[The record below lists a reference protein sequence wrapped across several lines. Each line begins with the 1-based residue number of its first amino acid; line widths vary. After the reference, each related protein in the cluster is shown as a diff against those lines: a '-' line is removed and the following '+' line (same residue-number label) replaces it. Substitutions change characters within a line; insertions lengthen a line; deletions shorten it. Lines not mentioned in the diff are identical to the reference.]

1 MRGLLR
7 LYRELILASVLLGLA
22 ACDGQKTEPAAAAAA
37 PPPAVTVAPVER
49 REITPSARFT
59 GRIEAAE
66 TVELR
71 ARVEGF
77 LEQRLFQEGQE
88 VTAGSP
94 LFVLEKAPYQ
104 AQVAEVEASIV
115 SAEATLK
122 AATQERVR
130 QESLVK
136 RKLVVQAEA
145 DLAAA
150 NEQSARG
157 DLMRQQAALDK
168 AELDLSYT
176 DIAAPIAGKIGR
188 SQFSVGNFVEPSS
201 GTLATLVSQDP
212 MYVTFPVTQRQL
224 LEVRREAAEQGQDS
238 RNVNVKVRLANATV
252 YDEVGTLNFVDVQ
265 VNPDTDTVVVRASL
279 PNPDRTLI
287 DGQLVT
293 AIVAQTTP
301 ESVLMIPEQ
310 ATQVDQAGAFAL
322 VVGEGDKVEVRRIVT
337 APGEAGLLAVT
348 EGLDEGDRVIVE
360 GILKVRPGQVVAPAA
375 AITPPA
381 SQG

>member
-1 MRGLLR
+1 MRGFLR
-7 LYRELILASVLLGLA
+7 LYRELVLASVLLGLA
-22 ACDGQKTEPAAAAAA
+22 ACDGQKTEPTAAAAA

-49 REITPSARFT
+49 REITPSTSFT
-59 GRIEAAE
+59 GRIEAAD

-88 VTAGSP
+88 VAAGSP

-104 AQVAEVEASIV
+104 AKVAEVEASIV

-122 AATQERVR
+122 AAAQERER

-150 NEQSARG
+150 NEQSSRG

-168 AELDLSYT
+168 AKLDLSYT

-188 SQFSVGNFVEPSS
+188 SQFSVGNFVGPSS

-224 LEVRREAAEQGQDS
+224 LEVRREAAEQGQDP
-238 RNVNVKVRLANATV
+238 RNVNVKVRLADATV

-279 PNPDRTLI
+279 PNPDRVLI

-322 VVGEGDKVEVRRIVT
+322 VVGKGDKVEVRRIVT

-360 GILKVRPGQVVAPAA
+360 GIQKVRPGQVVAPAA

>member
-1 MRGLLR
+1 
-7 LYRELILASVLLGLA
+7 
-22 ACDGQKTEPAAAAAA
+22 
-37 PPPAVTVAPVER
+37 
-49 REITPSARFT
+49 
-59 GRIEAAE
+59 
-66 TVELR
+66 
-71 ARVEGF
+71 
-77 LEQRLFQEGQE
+77 
-88 VTAGSP
+88 
-94 LFVLEKAPYQ
+94 
-104 AQVAEVEASIV
+104 
-115 SAEATLK
+115 
-122 AATQERVR
+122 
-130 QESLVK
+130 
-136 RKLVVQAEA
+136 VQAEA

-150 NEQSARG
+150 NEQSSRG

-168 AELDLSYT
+168 AKLDLSYT

-188 SQFSVGNFVEPSS
+188 SQFSVGNFVGPSS

-224 LEVRREAAEQGQDS
+224 LEVRREAAEQGQDP
-238 RNVNVKVRLANATV
+238 RNVNVKVRLADATV
-252 YDEVGTLNFVDVQ
+252 YEEVGTLNFVDVQ

-279 PNPDRTLI
+279 PNPDRVLI

-360 GILKVRPGQVVAPAA
+360 GIQKVRPGQVVAPAA
-375 AITPPA
+375 ATIPPA